1 MNNLSLWQQLTGFPY
16 LELYVKLLSGAM
28 QLDVF
33 SDLTE
38 KTTVATLAEKRGWNA
53 ANTEHL
59 LAALTAIGFVE
70 KYGERYRNVPDVNRL
85 LVKDTPEYL
94 GGFLQYYAMNEG
106 TMPMDIVKLVAEG
119 PQPMQQQAMDGQLDF
134 AAMGAMLRQ
143 AQAGYRQQELLA
155 ILRTLPEY
163 DKLHRVLDMG
173 CATGLLGIAVIA
185 DKPERTGVLFD
196 QLPAALIEESIGQAG
211 LEGRAEAVS
220 GNFLTDDLGVG
231 YDLILAVSV
240 MLFAKGRMDALLKK
254 CYDALNPGGVMLV
267 ISEGI
272 APDHTGPWD
281 MTLGYLPYYMQGM
294 DMGVLK
300 NEVSDAAAQVGFRCE
315 KRTELL
321 CSGWQDIDILRKIEK

>member
-70 KYGERYRNVPDVNRL
+70 KDGERYRNVPDVNRL

-134 AAMGAMLRQ
+134 ARRRRATVSRSCLPSCAHCRSMTNYIAFWIWAAPRDCWELRSLPTNRS
-143 AQAGYRQQELLA
+143 ARAYCSTSS
-155 ILRTLPEY
+155 LR
-163 DKLHRVLDMG
+163 R
-173 CATGLLGIAVIA
+173 
-185 DKPERTGVLFD
+185 
-196 QLPAALIEESIGQAG
+196 
-211 LEGRAEAVS
+211 
-220 GNFLTDDLGVG
+220 
-231 YDLILAVSV
+231 
-240 MLFAKGRMDALLKK
+240 
-254 CYDALNPGGVMLV
+254 
-267 ISEGI
+267 
-272 APDHTGPWD
+272 
-281 MTLGYLPYYMQGM
+281 
-294 DMGVLK
+294 
-300 NEVSDAAAQVGFRCE
+300 
-315 KRTELL
+315 
-321 CSGWQDIDILRKIEK
+321 